1 MSMFTIPVSP
11 IVAAAG
17 IERESILINIY
28 NTNLRFYSSIQ
39 YTDLTYSTLKNFK
52 PRLSDH

>member
-1 MSMFTIPVSP
+1 MGMFNIPVSP

-17 IERESILINIY
+17 IERESTLINIY